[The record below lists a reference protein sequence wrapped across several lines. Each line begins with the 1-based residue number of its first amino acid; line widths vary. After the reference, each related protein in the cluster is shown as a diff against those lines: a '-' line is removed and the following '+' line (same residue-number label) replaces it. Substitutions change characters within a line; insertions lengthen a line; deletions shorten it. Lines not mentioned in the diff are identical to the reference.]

1 MAKNF
6 ATKYLGP
13 DDSITHNLN
22 EIYEKAKL
30 EIEVKIRKQR
40 TQEEKLN

>member
-6 ATKYLGP
+6 ALKYLGA
-13 DDSITHNLN
+13 DDPMHHNLN
-22 EIYEKAKL
+22 EIYEKAKA

-40 TQEEKLN
+40 N